1 MQLQHKL
8 LSVPR
13 VMFHCVPDDRMTANT
28 KIIIDRGSV
37 KQAADNI
44 VLFRGVSS
52 GLRVSFVFD
61 FKYPAC

>member
-1 MQLQHKL
+1 MPQGI
-8 LSVPR
+8 
-13 VMFHCVPDDRMTANT
+13 MFHCVPDDKMIANT

-52 GLRVSFVFD
+52 DLHVSFVFD